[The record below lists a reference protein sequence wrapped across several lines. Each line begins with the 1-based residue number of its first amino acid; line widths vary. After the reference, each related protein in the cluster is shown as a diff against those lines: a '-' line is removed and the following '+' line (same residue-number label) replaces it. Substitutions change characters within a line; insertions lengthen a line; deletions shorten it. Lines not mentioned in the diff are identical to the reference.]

1 MCFWE
6 RDMPSFD
13 VGVGHGVAYH
23 DIRERIAEHVVAAY
37 GDAYER
43 ALTAGGI
50 ACRIV
55 RRSGVSGLSLQPEH
69 VIEWVGVFEE
79 RTGRKVLEPTG
90 NAAPQRYRCVYH
102 RNIRIL

>member
-1 MCFWE
+1 
-6 RDMPSFD
+6 MPSFD
-13 VGVGHGVAYH
+13 VGVGHGAAYH
-23 DIRERIAEHVVAAY
+23 DIQERIAEHVVAAY
-37 GDAYER
+37 GDACER

-50 ACRIV
+50 AHRIV
-55 RRSGVSGLSLQPEH
+55 RRLGVSGLSLQPEH

-90 NAAPQRYRCVYH
+90 KTAPQRYRCVYH